1 MSANAATPFPWDD
14 VLAAAFGLLRWPP
27 ETVWRATP
35 RELALALGRRA
46 APAAPARADLEA
58 MMRAFPDAKA

>member
-1 MSANAATPFPWDD
+1 MSPGAATPFPWDD

-46 APAAPARADLEA
+46 SPAAPGRAELDSLL
-58 MMRAFPDAKA
+58 RAFPDTKA